1 MESCLQQLYSK
12 IEFLVMFLE
21 NRSEV
26 IIFDIFYSQDAMA
39 YNKLNVL
46 HWRIVGDEYWPLV
59 SMEFPTLSEKV

>member
-12 IEFLVMFLE
+12 IEFLTMLLE

-59 SMEFPTLSEKV
+59 SIKFPILSEKV